1 MRLSKLQ
8 FLCGQE
14 ELREICA
21 KIEGISDKL
30 YLTKLNFF
38 FHIKSFSSFAVIQ
51 KFPYEY
57 SSHHTN
63 DTSLLKS
70 RVWF

>member
-8 FLCGQE
+8 FVYGQV

-38 FHIKSFSSFAVIQ
+38 FHIKSLSYGFLNINNNKGNKV
-51 KFPYEY
+51 
-57 SSHHTN
+57 
-63 DTSLLKS
+63 
-70 RVWF
+70 

>member
-8 FLCGQE
+8 FHYGQV

-38 FHIKSFSSFAVIQ
+38 FHIKSLSYDFLNININKGNKV
-51 KFPYEY
+51 
-57 SSHHTN
+57 
-63 DTSLLKS
+63 
-70 RVWF
+70 

>member
-8 FLCGQE
+8 FVYGQV

-38 FHIKSFSSFAVIQ
+38 FHIKSLSYDFLNININKGNKV
-51 KFPYEY
+51 
-57 SSHHTN
+57 
-63 DTSLLKS
+63 
-70 RVWF
+70 